1 MKNDIRVTFF
11 GDSICTGQHV
21 AIHQG
26 WVTQSS
32 ASLAQKFEYQ
42 DQSIVVT
49 NSSVNGRTTRQA
61 LETISYEIQSH
72 QPDIVVIQFGM
83 NDCNHWNTD
92 QGLPRVSI
100 EAFSANL
107 SEIITRVI
115 HFGAKKVFLN
125 TNHPTLLN
133 KLTFPKTQI
142 TYQESNSSYNEAIR
156 LIARKSGVELND
168 VEFEFLKAIR
178 ENKNS
183 LDELLLADDLLHLSK
198 KGHDL
203 YYSFIYPKIEQAVS
217 EILPKC
223 I

>member
-1 MKNDIRVTFF
+1 MGSEMCIR
-11 GDSICTGQHV
+11 D
-21 AIHQG
+21 
-26 WVTQSS
+26 
-32 ASLAQKFEYQ
+32 
-42 DQSIVVT
+42 
-49 NSSVNGRTTRQA
+49 R
-61 LETISYEIQSH
+61 IQSH

>member
-1 MKNDIRVTFF
+1 MVIELMKNDIRVTFF

-92 QGLPRVSI
+92 QGLPLL
-100 EAFSANL
+100 A
-107 SEIITRVI
+107 
-115 HFGAKKVFLN
+115 KVFPQICLKLLLGYSFWGEKSFPK
-125 TNHPTLLN
+125 HKSPDPLN
-133 KLTFPKTQI
+133 KSPSNTQI
-142 TYQESNSSYNEAIR
+142 TYQE
-156 LIARKSGVELND
+156 
-168 VEFEFLKAIR
+168 
-178 ENKNS
+178 
-183 LDELLLADDLLHLSK
+183 
-198 KGHDL
+198 
-203 YYSFIYPKIEQAVS
+203 KIPITKQFV
-217 EILPKC
+217 
-223 I
+223 